1 MPSNKNQH
9 FVPQLLLRNF
19 SSDSSKS
26 KNSIN
31 TYILKNKKFI
41 ENVSIKSQCSKD
53 YFYGKNLIME
63 KKLQVYERNVN
74 PEFKKIIDND
84 YNEISKEKILYFLII
99 QLLRTESILNQSE
112 ISKESFYNFFKE
124 KLEIQDMKNYLF
136 SNEIYMEMMLEE
148 IKKWYSILEKL
159 KFKIIKN
166 KTKIDFLISDNPV
179 IAYNPFRKTLN
190 GGFREKGQIFL
201 LPISPKDMIIF
212 YDSEIYKE
220 KINTDILLIIEDA
233 KEIRKINELQYIVS
247 NNNLFFA
254 SNKSIKIINEIVKK
268 ILEDKRGFLRDA
280 VLKSNYSYIYA
291 KTYRRKFYDI
301 KLKILTIKSS
311 KQKIKREIEKIYN
324 SILPKELKSKG
335 AHFEIPLFTDKTL
348 EENLEKVKSGFIVR
362 EKWWDLEKL
371 EEILKK

>member
-9 FVPQLLLRNF
+9 FVPQFLLRNF
-19 SSDSSKS
+19 SSDLGKS
-26 KNSIN
+26 KKSIN
-31 TYILKNKKFI
+31 TYILKNKKFV

-53 YFYGKNLIME
+53 YFYGKNLIIE
-63 KKLQVYERNVN
+63 KKLQEYERNVD
-74 PEFKKIIDND
+74 PEFKKIINNN
-84 YNEISKEKILYFLII
+84 YNEISKEKIIDFLVV
-99 QLLRTESILNQSE
+99 QSFRTESILNQSE

-124 KLEIQDMKNYLF
+124 KLGIQDIDNYLF
-136 SNEIYMEMMLEE
+136 SNEKYMEIMLEGKE
-148 IKKWYSILEKL
+148 KWYSILEKL

-166 KTKIDFLISDNPV
+166 QTKIDFIISDNPV
-179 IAYNPFRKTLN
+179 VIYNPFRKTLN

-220 KINTDILLIIEDA
+220 KINTNILLIIENTE
-233 KEIRKINELQYIVS
+233 EIRKINELQYIVS